1 MSFNDF
7 LGAWIPGSPLK
18 FRPVKYRVSQKNC
31 NPLLCAF
38 SHFFQLVMI
47 IKTNGA
53 QFCDDKETNEWSN
66 SSEDLTRAEILH
78 FWFREADLKHKTIH
92 PKIMHISSAV
102 FTDKL
107 QKGENKGWYPVV
119 NQQENINYKQLTEIV
134 TYTIQ

>member
-1 MSFNDF
+1 M
-7 LGAWIPGSPLK
+7 
-18 FRPVKYRVSQKNC
+18 SQKNC

-102 FTDKL
+102 FTDKQ

-119 NQQENINYKQLTEIV
+119 NQQIYICKNINYEQLTEIV
-134 TYTIQ
+134 TYKIQ